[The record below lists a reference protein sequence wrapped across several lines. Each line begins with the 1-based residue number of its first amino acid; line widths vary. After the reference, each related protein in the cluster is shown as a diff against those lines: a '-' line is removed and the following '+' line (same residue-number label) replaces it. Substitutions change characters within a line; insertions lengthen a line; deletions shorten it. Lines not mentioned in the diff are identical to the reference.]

1 VDEAAVKGMSSKLA
15 KALIKNQE
23 MRVRFPDQPEKFMD
37 SETQLVEQIGAF
49 TRVGEHPEL
58 YEALTSA
65 GVLDTAAQLLSHENA
80 DVAHETIKMLISL
93 TEMDPED
100 DESAQEASNR
110 LSLLKAL
117 YGADIVSLLISNYRR
132 CQEDGKETQ
141 DEGETSGTDNGC
153 MYDILTLV
161 ENIISGDPASVSQ
174 VLLNPKLMSLLIDEL
189 KQSRSLKYWT
199 ATRQYAA
206 EILSA
211 LLMDA
216 EQVRLFLKLDGIDA
230 LLTVCACFR
239 KANVALDEPLHQE
252 MTENVFD
259 ALAAV
264 LSQPEGRSA
273 FFDAEGIA
281 LLLLILKARNVA
293 QRLALK
299 ALSYFL
305 SIDAPSIYCDQFVQ
319 DMGLGVVMPYLLVR
333 YTPKQAS
340 SRSHVSSK
348 QIQKQAEAIEQEDY
362 LIAAL
367 WVMFHKLT
375 GSSLVRLIRKFMEK
389 DGEKIDRLLEMLD
402 VRLRRVDV
410 AHDTLTAQHASELY
424 QQSVTA
430 EEREALYESGMLDAG
445 LLSLQQLAYIL

>member
-1 VDEAAVKGMSSKLA
+1 
-15 KALIKNQE
+15 
-23 MRVRFPDQPEKFMD
+23 
-37 SETQLVEQIGAF
+37 
-49 TRVGEHPEL
+49 
-58 YEALTSA
+58 
-65 GVLDTAAQLLSHENA
+65 
-80 DVAHETIKMLISL
+80 
-93 TEMDPED
+93 
-100 DESAQEASNR
+100 
-110 LSLLKAL
+110 
-117 YGADIVSLLISNYRR
+117 
-132 CQEDGKETQ
+132 
-141 DEGETSGTDNGC
+141 
-153 MYDILTLV
+153 
-161 ENIISGDPASVSQ
+161 
-174 VLLNPKLMSLLIDEL
+174 MSLLIDEL

-445 LLSLQQLAYIL
+445 LLSLQQLAYILIVLATLSEENNPDDSANVSSCKASDDVSEPQLGPASQTVFDQASSLAKERILYHFQLEKADPLVLRDVLAVYVDNLENESVEADLCSLLIDNYTSLFASEQKSDK